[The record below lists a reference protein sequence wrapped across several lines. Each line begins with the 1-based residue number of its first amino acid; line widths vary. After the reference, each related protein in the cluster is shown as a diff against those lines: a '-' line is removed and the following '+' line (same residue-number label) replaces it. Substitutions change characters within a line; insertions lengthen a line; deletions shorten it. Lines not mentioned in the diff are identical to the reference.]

1 MGGQLRADSVLGE
14 GSTFTVVLPFVKAPT
29 PAPSPSAA
37 SAEQASL
44 LGSDKS
50 QRSLHRTSSMD
61 SGGTKKS
68 YESQASDGSGRS
80 EIDSLVDA
88 MTFSDPNAK
97 NPSAS
102 GKMQPPS
109 ITRRTSTLQGH
120 ASSNYISNDDNG
132 KNRRQD
138 QSKPPTESARSPT
151 TSPRMSPP
159 QSPQQ
164 SIRQSRRQS
173 STPKTDSTGGY
184 HQRGDTASSTSSI
197 GTPSTDSLRVLVV
210 EDDPINVCP
219 IFSSG
224 DSC

>member
-37 SAEQASL
+37 SAEQTSL

-50 QRSLHRTSSMD
+50 QRSLHRTASMD

-68 YESQASDGSGRS
+68 YESQASNGSGQS

-132 KNRRQD
+132 NGRRQD
-138 QSKPPTESARSPT
+138 QDKSPTDIARSPT

-159 QSPQQ
+159 QSPKQ
-164 SIRQSRRQS
+164 SRQPRRQS
-173 STPKTDSTGGY
+173 STPKTDSVGGY

-197 GTPSTDSLRVLVV
+197 ATPPTESLRVLVV
-210 EDDPINVCP
+210 EDDPINVCDL
-219 IFSSG
+219 FSLVVLA
-224 DSC
+224 D